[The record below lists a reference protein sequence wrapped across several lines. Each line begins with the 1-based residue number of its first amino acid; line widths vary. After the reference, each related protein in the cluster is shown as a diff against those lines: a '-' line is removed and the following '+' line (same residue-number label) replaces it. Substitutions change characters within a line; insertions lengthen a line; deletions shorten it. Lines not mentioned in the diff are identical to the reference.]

1 MRFKLVFNPKPQVS
15 PQNLHF
21 TSVAT
26 VNQHA
31 GGNMNSGHGK
41 TSRLN
46 RGKIQ
51 DIFSRLL
58 LKASLFGNEE
68 GAYLDSTRLGEMQR
82 MPQM

>member
-1 MRFKLVFNPKPQVS
+1 VRFKRVFNPKPQVRPKNPHS
-15 PQNLHF
+15 TF
-21 TSVAT
+21 VAT

-31 GGNMNSGHGK
+31 GGNMSLDHGK